1 MLTFFSS
8 RFLSSATRLSIS
20 TKYTFFCSYHSRK
33 MSDMSC
39 RVAVLQLTS
48 TSDKL
53 RNREKCHE
61 LLCKAKNFGAQAA
74 FLPEAFD
81 FIGESAKQ
89 TAELAEEL
97 NEESGTVAYFKGIT
111 LFYYWLKSLHFQSER
126 HDAIIFIQPIII

>member
-8 RFLSSATRLSIS
+8 RILSSATRLSIS
-20 TKYTFFCSYHSRK
+20 NKYTIFCSCHSQK

-39 RVAVLQLTS
+39 RVAVLQLTC

-126 HDAIIFIQPIII
+126 HDAIII

>member
-1 MLTFFSS
+1 
-8 RFLSSATRLSIS
+8 
-20 TKYTFFCSYHSRK
+20 

-39 RVAVLQLTS
+39 RVAVLQLTC

-97 NEESGTVAYFKGIT
+97 NEENGTVAFFSGIT
-111 LFYYWLKSLHFQSER
+111 LFYYLVKEPIMYVFSMTFLSLKTFKRLYLVCN
-126 HDAIIFIQPIII
+126 